1 MRYPASV
8 DLRRLEYFLAVLDHG
23 SLTRAASA
31 LGVPQPSI
39 SEGLHVLERELRTP
53 LFFRV
58 GRGMSP
64 TAAGAALAP
73 HARQALRDLAGAHDA
88 VTDLDADTTRHLAIL
103 VQANFMYPPVTN
115 AVADLRRRHPRVS
128 VVIQDFADRHR
139 VQSLISEG
147 QFDLAVGHL
156 PLTAPGLQTWRFGS
170 HGVYIAFPP
179 SRRDLH
185 EGAYTLEELRGE
197 RIVSVTSGAV
207 GADRIQ
213 TAVEQALLDRGV
225 EHTVSAV
232 VANHA
237 LVIPSV
243 LFGLGCAFVATPAA
257 RNAAAR
263 GAEVRPLD
271 LDLTFDYGAVARQTP
286 SRLALEFVNLA
297 QAGQQIVSEGAH
309 VH

>member
-1 MRYPASV
+1 M
-8 DLRRLEYFLAVLDHG
+8 DLRRLEYFLAVVDHG

-39 SEGLHVLERELRTP
+39 SEGLHILEGELRTP

-64 TAAGAALAP
+64 TAAGSALAP
-73 HARQALRDLAGAHDA
+73 HARQALRDLAGARDA
-88 VTDLDADTTRHLAIL
+88 VSDLDAETTRHLAIL
-103 VQANFMYPPVTN
+103 VQATFMYPPVTK
-115 AVADLRRRHPRVS
+115 AVADLRRHHPRVS

-139 VQSLISEG
+139 AQSLVREG
-147 QFDLAVGHL
+147 QFDLAIGHL
-156 PLTAPGLQTWRFGS
+156 PLTGPGLRTWRYDS
-170 HGVYIAFPP
+170 HRVYVAFSP

-185 EGAYTLEELRGE
+185 QGPYTIDEFRDE
-197 RIVSVTSGAV
+197 RIVSVTSGVA
-207 GADRIQ
+207 GADPVQ
-213 TAVEQALLDRGV
+213 TAVEQALIDRGV
-225 EHTVSAV
+225 EHAVSAF

-243 LFGLGCAFVATPAA
+243 LSGLGCAFLTTPAA

-271 LDLTFDYGAVARQTP
+271 LDVTFDYGAVTRQTP
-286 SRLALEFVNLA
+286 STLTLEFVDLV
-297 QAGQQIVSEGAH
+297 QASQEIANERAH
-309 VH
+309 VR